1 MIHGPN
7 SGLGVRCRVND
18 SRSDEYLQTPNR
30 ERSGMTESSHP
41 LMRLLS
47 HLRHYRS
54 MVLLAS
60 LCSVLNKVW
69 DLAPP
74 VLIGMAI
81 DVVATREDSF
91 LAQMGYPDVYDQLY
105 ILTGFTVVIWV
116 LESMFQYFY
125 AVLWRNLA
133 QTAQHELRMSA
144 YTHIQNLEMQWYSE
158 QSTGGLMAIMN
169 DDVNQLE
176 RFLDQGATDLLHVAT
191 TIIVVGAIM
200 ISVAPEVALLAIL
213 PVPIIVTGSFI
224 YQRKIGERYT
234 KVRGKVADLNALLNN
249 NLHGITT
256 IKSFTAEDR
265 EVERVSAASTSYRDA
280 NKEAIRLSASFVP
293 IIRMAILF
301 AFTANM
307 LVGGWF
313 ALDGRIGLGAYSVI
327 VFITQRLLWPLTRLG
342 ETFDLYQ
349 RAMASTS
356 RVLDLLDT
364 EIGIVEGETRLDSVR
379 GEIEFSDVGFSYPN
393 REVVLNDIDLT
404 VPAGKTVGL
413 VGSTGSGKTTLV
425 RLLLRF
431 HDPDSGIVTLDGH
444 DVRELTLE
452 SLRGSIALVSQTTT
466 LFPGS
471 VRENVRYGDPDADEQ
486 AVIEAARIAEAL
498 SFIEDLPDGWDT
510 DIGEGGHKLS
520 GGQRQRIAIARA
532 VLKDAPV
539 LVLDEATSNV
549 DNETEAALKRS
560 IERISVGRT
569 TLIIAHRLST
579 VRNADVI
586 AVIGEGVISETG
598 THEELLESKGLY
610 SRLWAVQTG
619 EVSA

>member
-1 MIHGPN
+1 M
-7 SGLGVRCRVND
+7 SGDR
-18 SRSDEYLQTPNR
+18 
-30 ERSGMTESSHP
+30 HP
-41 LMRLLS
+41 LSRLLV
-47 HLRHYRS
+47 HLRDHRS
-54 MVLLAS
+54 TVILAS
-60 LCSVLNKVW
+60 ICSILNKIW

-81 DVVATREDSF
+81 DVVSAREDSF
-91 LAQMGYPDVYDQLY
+91 LAGMGYPDVYEQLY
-105 ILTGFTVVIWV
+105 ILTGLTVLIWV
-116 LESMFQYFY
+116 LESLFQYFY

-144 YTHIQNLEMQWYSE
+144 YSHIQDLEMQWFSE
-158 QSTGGLMAIMN
+158 QSTGGLMSIMN

-191 TIIVVGAIM
+191 TIIVVGGIM
-200 ISVAPEVALLAIL
+200 FTVAPEVALLAII
-213 PVPIIVTGSFI
+213 PVPVIVTGSFM
-224 YQRKIGERYT
+224 YQRRIGTRYSL
-234 KVRGKVADLNALLNN
+234 VRNKVAELNALLNN
-249 NLHGITT
+249 NLQGITT
-256 IKSFTAEDR
+256 IKSFTAEKR
-265 EVERVSAASTSYRDA
+265 EASRVEAASTSYRDA
-280 NKEAIRLSASFVP
+280 NREAIRLSASFVP

-313 ALDGRIGLGAYSVI
+313 ALEGKIGLGAYSVI

-349 RAMASTS
+349 RAMASTT

-364 EIGIVEGETRLDSVR
+364 EVGIVEGETAIDKVS
-379 GEIEFSDVGFSYPN
+379 GEISFSDVSFSYPG
-393 REVVLNDIDLT
+393 RETVLEGVNLT
-404 VPAGKTVGL
+404 VPSGKTVGL
-413 VGSTGSGKTTLV
+413 VGSTGSGKTTMV

-431 HDPDSGIVTLDGH
+431 HDPDQGSVSLDGH
-444 DVRELTLE
+444 DVRELTLD
-452 SLRGSIALVSQTTT
+452 SLRGSISLVSQNTT
-466 LFPGS
+466 LFPGT
-471 VRENVRYGDPDADEQ
+471 VMDNVRYGSPLASEDE
-486 AVIEAARIAEAL
+486 VFEAARIAEAV
-498 SFIEDLPDGWDT
+498 SFIENLPEGWNT

-532 VLKDAPV
+532 VLKDAQV

-560 IERISVGRT
+560 IGLISRDRT

-579 VRNADVI
+579 VRNADMI
-586 AVIGEGVISETG
+586 AVLGDGGITETG
-598 THEELLESKGLY
+598 THESLLESGGLY

-619 EVSA
+619 EPGEHRG

>member
-1 MIHGPN
+1 MA
-7 SGLGVRCRVND
+7 
-18 SRSDEYLQTPNR
+18 
-30 ERSGMTESSHP
+30 ESSHP

-47 HLRHYRS
+47 HLRHHRS
-54 MVLLAS
+54 TVLLAS
-60 LCSVLNKVW
+60 ICSILNKVW

-81 DVVATREDSF
+81 DVVAAQEDSF
-91 LAQMGYPDVYDQLY
+91 LAQFGYPDVYEQLY
-105 ILTGFTVVIWV
+105 ILTGITVVIWI
-116 LESMFQYFY
+116 LESIFQYFY

-144 YTHIQNLEMQWYSE
+144 YTHIQDLEMQWYSE
-158 QSTGGLMAIMN
+158 Q
-169 DDVNQLE
+169 
-176 RFLDQGATDLLHVAT
+176 AT

-213 PVPIIVTGSFI
+213 PVPIIVGGSFI
-224 YQRKIGERYT
+224 YQRRIAVRYT
-234 KVRGKVADLNALLNN
+234 KVRGKVADLSALLNN

-256 IKSFTAEDR
+256 IKSFTAEER
-265 EVERVSAASTSYRDA
+265 EVERVGDASKSYREA
-280 NKEAIRLSASFVP
+280 NRDAIRLSASFVP

-307 LVGGWF
+307 LVGGWY
-313 ALDGRIGLGAYSVI
+313 ALDGRISLGAYSVI

-349 RAMASTS
+349 RAMASVT

-364 EIGIVEGETRLDSVR
+364 KIGIVEGETKLESVR
-379 GEIEFSDVGFSYPN
+379 GDISFSGVGFSYPE
-393 REVVLNDIDLT
+393 REIVLEGIDFAI
-404 VPAGKTVGL
+404 PAGKTVGL

-431 HDPDSGIVTLDGH
+431 HDPDTGAVTLDGH
-444 DVRELTLE
+444 NISELTLQ
-452 SLRGSIALVSQTTT
+452 SLRGSVALVSQTTT

-471 VRENVRYGDPDADEQ
+471 VRDNVRYGDPDANDA
-486 AVIEAARIAEAL
+486 AVVEAARVAEAL
-498 SFIEDLPDGWDT
+498 GFIEELPYGWET
-510 DIGEGGHKLS
+510 DIGEGGHRLS

-560 IERISVGRT
+560 IETISEGRT

-586 AVIGEGVISETG
+586 AVIGDGRISETG
-598 THEELLESKGLY
+598 THEELLESSGLY

-619 EVSA
+619 EATT

>member
-1 MIHGPN
+1 MAG
-7 SGLGVRCRVND
+7 
-18 SRSDEYLQTPNR
+18 
-30 ERSGMTESSHP
+30 SSHP

-47 HLRHYRS
+47 QLRHHRS
-54 MVLLAS
+54 TVLLAS
-60 LCSVLNKVW
+60 ICSVVNKVW

-81 DVVATREDSF
+81 DVVATQEDSF
-91 LAQMGYPDVYDQLY
+91 LAQFGYPDVYDQLY
-105 ILTGFTVVIWV
+105 ILTGITVVVWV
-116 LESMFQYFY
+116 LESIFQYIY

-144 YTHIQNLEMQWYSE
+144 YTHIQDLEMQWYSE
-158 QSTGGLMAIMN
+158 QSTGSLMAILN

-200 ISVAPEVALLAIL
+200 ISVAPEVALLAIM
-213 PVPIIVTGSFI
+213 PVPIIVAGSFI
-224 YQRKIGERYT
+224 YQRRIGARYT
-234 KVRGKVADLNALLNN
+234 KVRSKVADLSALLNN
-249 NLHGITT
+249 NLHGIMT
-256 IKSFTAEDR
+256 IKSFTAEER
-265 EVERVSAASTSYRDA
+265 EVERVGDASVSYREA
-280 NKEAIRLSASFVP
+280 NRDAIRLSASFVP

-313 ALDGRIGLGAYSVI
+313 ALDGRISLGAYSVI

-349 RAMASTS
+349 RAMASTT

-364 EIGIVEGETRLDSVR
+364 EIGIVEGDTELDVVR
-379 GEIEFSDVGFSYPN
+379 GEIRFSEVGFSYPN
-393 REVVLNDIDLT
+393 REVVLRGVDFAI
-404 VPAGKTVGL
+404 PAGRTVGL

-431 HDPDSGIVTLDGH
+431 HDPDTGTVSLDGH
-444 DVRELTLE
+444 DVRELTLK

-471 VRENVRYGDPDADEQ
+471 VRENVRYGDPQASDE
-486 AVIEAARIAEAL
+486 AVVEAARIAEAL
-498 SFIEDLPDGWDT
+498 GFIEELPDGWET
-510 DIGEGGHKLS
+510 DIGEGGHRLS

-560 IERISVGRT
+560 IDRISEGRT

-586 AVIGEGVISETG
+586 AVIGEGRISETG
-598 THEELLESKGLY
+598 THEELLESSGLY

-619 EVSA
+619 EVTA

>member
-1 MIHGPN
+1 MHDCQP
-7 SGLGVRCRVND
+7 
-18 SRSDEYLQTPNR
+18 DEYLQTPNR
-30 ERSGMTESSHP
+30 KRSDMTESSHP

-47 HLRHYRS
+47 HLRHYRGL
-54 MVLLAS
+54 VLLAS

-81 DVVATREDSF
+81 DVVAAREDSF

-105 ILTGFTVVIWV
+105 ILTGITVVIWV

-144 YTHIQNLEMQWYSE
+144 YTHIQDLEMQWYSE
-158 QSTGGLMAIMN
+158 QSTGSLMAIMN

-200 ISVAPEVALLAIL
+200 VSVAPEVALLAIL
-213 PVPIIVTGSFI
+213 PVPIIVGGSFI
-224 YQRKIGERYT
+224 YQRKIGVRYI

-313 ALDGRIGLGAYSVI
+313 ALDGRISLGAYSVI

-364 EIGIVEGETRLDSVR
+364 EIGIIEGDTSLDSVR
-379 GEIEFSDVGFSYPN
+379 GEIEFSDVEFSYPN
-393 REVVLNDIDLT
+393 REVVLNDVDLT
-404 VPAGKTVGL
+404 VSAGKTVGL

-431 HDPDSGIVTLDGH
+431 HDPDSGTVTLDGH
-444 DVRELTLE
+444 DVRELTLD

-471 VRENVRYGDPDADEQ
+471 VRENVRYGDPEADEV

-498 SFIEDLPDGWDT
+498 SFIEELPDGWDT
-510 DIGEGGHKLS
+510 DIGEGGHRLS

-586 AVIGEGVISETG
+586 AVIGDGVISEMG
-598 THEELLESKGLY
+598 THEELLESSGLY

>member
-1 MIHGPN
+1 
-7 SGLGVRCRVND
+7 
-18 SRSDEYLQTPNR
+18 
-30 ERSGMTESSHP
+30 MTESSHP

-47 HLRHYRS
+47 QLRHHRGT
-54 MVLLAS
+54 VLLAS
-60 LCSVLNKVW
+60 ICSILNKVW

-81 DVVATREDSF
+81 DVVAAQEDSF
-91 LAQMGYPDVYDQLY
+91 LAQFGYPDVYEQLY
-105 ILTGFTVVIWV
+105 ILTGITVVIWV
-116 LESMFQYFY
+116 LESIFQYFY

-144 YTHIQNLEMQWYSE
+144 YTHIQDLEMEWYSE
-158 QSTGGLMAIMN
+158 QSTGSLMAIMN

-213 PVPIIVTGSFI
+213 PVPIIVGGSFI
-224 YQRKIGERYT
+224 YQRRIAVRYT
-234 KVRGKVADLNALLNN
+234 KVRGRVADLSALLNN

-256 IKSFTAEDR
+256 IKSFTAEER
-265 EVERVSAASTSYRDA
+265 EVERVGDASMSYREA
-280 NKEAIRLSASFVP
+280 NRDAIRLSASFVP

-307 LVGGWF
+307 LVGGWY
-313 ALDGRIGLGAYSVI
+313 ALDGRISLGAYSVI

-349 RAMASTS
+349 RAMASVT

-364 EIGIVEGETRLDSVR
+364 KIGIVEGETRLESVR
-379 GEIEFSDVGFSYPN
+379 GEIGFNGVGFSYPE
-393 REVVLNDIDLT
+393 REIVLEGIDFAI
-404 VPAGKTVGL
+404 PAGKTVGL
-413 VGSTGSGKTTLV
+413 VGSTGSGQTTLV

-431 HDPDSGIVTLDGH
+431 HDPDTGAVTPDGH
-444 DVRELTLE
+444 DIRELTLQ
-452 SLRGSIALVSQTTT
+452 SLRGSVALVSQTTT

-471 VRENVRYGDPDADEQ
+471 VRDNGRYGDPDADEA
-486 AVIEAARIAEAL
+486 AVVEAARVAEAL
-498 SFIEDLPDGWDT
+498 GFIEELPYGWET
-510 DIGEGGHKLS
+510 DIGEGGHRLS

-560 IERISVGRT
+560 IETISEGRT

-586 AVIGEGVISETG
+586 AVIGDGRISETG
-598 THEELLESKGLY
+598 THEELLESSGLY

-619 EVSA
+619 EATT

>member
-1 MIHGPN
+1 MHDCQP
-7 SGLGVRCRVND
+7 
-18 SRSDEYLQTPNR
+18 DEYLQTPNR
-30 ERSGMTESSHP
+30 KRSDMTESSHP

-47 HLRHYRS
+47 HLRHYRGL
-54 MVLLAS
+54 VLLAS

-81 DVVATREDSF
+81 DVVAAREDSF

-105 ILTGFTVVIWV
+105 ILTGITVVIWV

-144 YTHIQNLEMQWYSE
+144 YTHIQDLEMQWYSE
-158 QSTGGLMAIMN
+158 QSTGSLMAIMN

-200 ISVAPEVALLAIL
+200 VSVAPEVALLAIL
-213 PVPIIVTGSFI
+213 PVPIIVGGSFI
-224 YQRKIGERYT
+224 YQRKIGVRYT

-265 EVERVSAASTSYRDA
+265 EVERVSAASTSYRDS

-313 ALDGRIGLGAYSVI
+313 ALDGRISLGAYSVI

-364 EIGIVEGETRLDSVR
+364 EIGIVEGDTSLDSVR
-379 GEIEFSDVGFSYPN
+379 GEIEFSDVEFSYPN
-393 REVVLNDIDLT
+393 REVVLNDVDLT
-404 VPAGKTVGL
+404 VSAGKTVGL

-431 HDPDSGIVTLDGH
+431 HDPDSGTVTLDGH
-444 DVRELTLE
+444 DVRELTLD

-471 VRENVRYGDPDADEQ
+471 VRENVRYGDPDADEV

-498 SFIEDLPDGWDT
+498 SFIEELPDGWDT
-510 DIGEGGHKLS
+510 DIGEGGHRLS

-586 AVIGEGVISETG
+586 AVIGDGVISEMG
-598 THEELLESKGLY
+598 THEELLESSGLY

>member
-1 MIHGPN
+1 
-7 SGLGVRCRVND
+7 
-18 SRSDEYLQTPNR
+18 
-30 ERSGMTESSHP
+30 MTGSSHP

-47 HLRHYRS
+47 HLRQHRGT
-54 MVLLAS
+54 VLLAS
-60 LCSVLNKVW
+60 LCSVVNKVW

-81 DVVATREDSF
+81 DVVAAREDSF
-91 LAQMGYPDVYDQLY
+91 LATMGYPDVYNQLY
-105 ILTGFTVVIWV
+105 ILTAITVVIWV
-116 LESMFQYFY
+116 LESLFQYFY

-158 QSTGGLMAIMN
+158 QSTGSLMAIMN

-200 ISVAPEVALLAIL
+200 ISVAPEVAFLAIL
-213 PVPIIVTGSFI
+213 PVPVIVAGSFI
-224 YQRKIGERYT
+224 YQRRIGVRYT

-256 IKSFTAEDR
+256 IKSFTAEER
-265 EVERVSAASTSYRDA
+265 EVERVEEASTSYRDA
-280 NKEAIRLSASFVP
+280 NREAIRLSASFVP

-313 ALDGRIGLGAYSVI
+313 ALEGRISLGAYSVI

-349 RAMASTS
+349 RAMASTA

-364 EIGIVEGETRLDSVR
+364 EVGIVEGDRNLESVR

-393 REVVLNDIDLT
+393 REIVLNDIDLT

-425 RLLLRF
+425 RLMLRF
-431 HDPDSGIVTLDGH
+431 HDPDSGIVRLDGH
-444 DVRELTLE
+444 DVRELTLD
-452 SLRGSIALVSQTTT
+452 SLRGSISLVSQTTT

-471 VRENVRYGDPDADEQ
+471 VRDNVRYGDPDADDET
-486 AVIEAARIAEAL
+486 VVEAARVAEAL
-498 SFIEDLPDGWDT
+498 SFIEELPDAWDT
-510 DIGEGGHKLS
+510 DIGEGGHRLS

-586 AVIGEGVISETG
+586 AVIGDGAISETG
-598 THEELLESKGLY
+598 THEELLERSGLY

-619 EVSA
+619 EVTA

>member
-1 MIHGPN
+1 M
-7 SGLGVRCRVND
+7 SEVR
-18 SRSDEYLQTPNR
+18 
-30 ERSGMTESSHP
+30 HP
-41 LMRLLS
+41 LSRLLS
-47 HLRHYRS
+47 QLEEHRS
-54 MVLLAS
+54 VVILAS
-60 LCSVLNKVW
+60 ICSILNKVW

-81 DVVATREDSF
+81 DVVSARENSF
-91 LAQMGYPDVYDQLY
+91 LANMGYEDVHLQLY
-105 ILTGFTVVIWV
+105 ILTGITVVIWV
-116 LESMFQYFY
+116 LESLFQYFY

-144 YTHIQNLEMQWYSE
+144 YSHIQELEMQWFSQ

-176 RFLDQGATDLLHVAT
+176 RFLDQGATDLLQVAT
-191 TIIVVGAIM
+191 TIIVVGGIM
-200 ISVAPEVALLAIL
+200 FSVAPEVALWAI
-213 PVPIIVTGSFI
+213 VPIPVIVAGSFM
-224 YQRKIGERYT
+224 YQRRIGVRYSR
-234 KVRGKVADLNALLNN
+234 VRSQVADLNSLLNN
-249 NLHGITT
+249 NLQGITT
-256 IKSFTAEDR
+256 IKSFTAEER
-265 EVERVSAASTSYRDA
+265 EASRVSEASEAYREA

-301 AFTANM
+301 AFSANM
-307 LVGGWF
+307 LVGGWM
-313 ALDGRIGLGAYSVI
+313 ALDGRISLGAYSVI

-349 RAMASTS
+349 RAMASTT

-364 EIGIVEGETRLDSVR
+364 EVGIIEGDVKLNEVSGELHFRDVE
-379 GEIEFSDVGFSYPN
+379 FSYPG
-393 REVVLNDIDLT
+393 REKVLQGLDLV
-404 VPAGKTVGL
+404 VPAGQTVGL
-413 VGSTGSGKTTLV
+413 VGSTGSGKTTLI

-431 HDPDSGIVTLDGH
+431 HDPHSGTVSLDGH
-444 DVRELTLE
+444 QVSDLTLN
-452 SLRGSIALVSQTTT
+452 SLRASISLVSQNTT

-471 VRENVRYGDPDADEQ
+471 VLENIRYGNPDAP
-486 AVIEAARIAEAL
+486 IESVEDAARIAEATE
-498 SFIEDLPDGWDT
+498 FIALLPNGWHT
-510 DIGEGGHKLS
+510 DIGEGGHRLS

-560 IERISVGRT
+560 ISQISKGRT

-579 VRNADVI
+579 VRNADII
-586 AVIGEGVISETG
+586 AVLHKGEISETG
-598 THEELLESKGLY
+598 THESLLEEHGIY

-619 EVSA
+619 E

>member
-1 MIHGPN
+1 
-7 SGLGVRCRVND
+7 
-18 SRSDEYLQTPNR
+18 
-30 ERSGMTESSHP
+30 MTESSHP

-47 HLRHYRS
+47 QLRHHRGT
-54 MVLLAS
+54 VLLAS
-60 LCSVLNKVW
+60 ICSILNKVW

-81 DVVATREDSF
+81 DVVAAQEDSF
-91 LAQMGYPDVYDQLY
+91 LAQFGYPDVYEQLY
-105 ILTGFTVVIWV
+105 ILTGITVVIWV
-116 LESMFQYFY
+116 LESIFQYFY

-144 YTHIQNLEMQWYSE
+144 YTHIQDLEMEWYSE
-158 QSTGGLMAIMN
+158 QSTGSLMAIMN

-213 PVPIIVTGSFI
+213 PVPIIVGGSFI
-224 YQRKIGERYT
+224 YQRRIAVRYT
-234 KVRGKVADLNALLNN
+234 KVRAKVADLSALLNN

-256 IKSFTAEDR
+256 IKSFTAEER
-265 EVERVSAASTSYRDA
+265 EVERVGDASMAYREA
-280 NKEAIRLSASFVP
+280 NRDAIRLSASFVP

-307 LVGGWF
+307 LVGGWY
-313 ALDGRIGLGAYSVI
+313 ALDGRISLGAYSVI

-349 RAMASTS
+349 RAMASVT

-364 EIGIVEGETRLDSVR
+364 KIGIVEGETRLESVR
-379 GEIEFSDVGFSYPN
+379 GEIGFNGVGFSYPE
-393 REVVLNDIDLT
+393 REIVLEGIDFAI
-404 VPAGKTVGL
+404 PAGKTVGL

-431 HDPDSGIVTLDGH
+431 HDPDTGAVTLDGH
-444 DVRELTLE
+444 DIRELTLQ
-452 SLRGSIALVSQTTT
+452 SLRGSVALVSQTTT

-471 VRENVRYGDPDADEQ
+471 VRDNVRYGDPDADEA
-486 AVIEAARIAEAL
+486 AVIEAARVAEAL
-498 SFIEDLPDGWDT
+498 GFIEELPYGWET
-510 DIGEGGHKLS
+510 DIGEGGHRLS

-560 IERISVGRT
+560 IETISEGRT

-586 AVIGEGVISETG
+586 AVIGDGHISETG
-598 THEELLESKGLY
+598 THEELLESSGLY

-619 EVSA
+619 KATT

>member
-1 MIHGPN
+1 
-7 SGLGVRCRVND
+7 
-18 SRSDEYLQTPNR
+18 
-30 ERSGMTESSHP
+30 MTGSSHP

-47 HLRHYRS
+47 HLRQHRGT
-54 MVLLAS
+54 VLLAS
-60 LCSVLNKVW
+60 LCSVVNKVW

-81 DVVATREDSF
+81 DVVAAREDSF
-91 LAQMGYPDVYDQLY
+91 LAKMGYPDVYDQLY
-105 ILTGFTVVIWV
+105 ILTAITVVIWV
-116 LESMFQYFY
+116 LESLFQYFY

-144 YTHIQNLEMQWYSE
+144 YTHIQDLEMQWYSE
-158 QSTGGLMAIMN
+158 QSTGSLMAIMN

-200 ISVAPEVALLAIL
+200 VSVAPEVALLAIL
-213 PVPIIVTGSFI
+213 PVPIIVAGSFI
-224 YQRKIGERYT
+224 YQRRIGVRYT

-256 IKSFTAEDR
+256 IKSFTAEER
-265 EVERVSAASTSYRDA
+265 EVERVEEASTSYRDA
-280 NKEAIRLSASFVP
+280 NREAIRLSASFVP

-313 ALDGRIGLGAYSVI
+313 ALEGRISLGAYSVI

-349 RAMASTS
+349 RAMASTA

-364 EIGIVEGETRLDSVR
+364 EVGIVEGDRNLESVR

-393 REVVLNDIDLT
+393 REIVLNDIDLT

-425 RLLLRF
+425 RLMLRF
-431 HDPDSGIVTLDGH
+431 HDPDSGIVRLDGH
-444 DVRELTLE
+444 DVRELTLD
-452 SLRGSIALVSQTTT
+452 SLRGSISLVSQTTT

-471 VRENVRYGDPDADEQ
+471 VRDNVRYGDPDADDET
-486 AVIEAARIAEAL
+486 VVEAARVAEAL
-498 SFIEDLPDGWDT
+498 SFIEELPDAWDT
-510 DIGEGGHKLS
+510 DIGEGGHRLS

-586 AVIGEGVISETG
+586 AVIGDGAISETG
-598 THEELLESKGLY
+598 THEELLERSGLY

-619 EVSA
+619 EVTV

>member
-1 MIHGPN
+1 
-7 SGLGVRCRVND
+7 
-18 SRSDEYLQTPNR
+18 
-30 ERSGMTESSHP
+30 MTGSSHP

-47 HLRHYRS
+47 HLRQHRGT
-54 MVLLAS
+54 VLLAS
-60 LCSVLNKVW
+60 LCSVVNKVW

-81 DVVATREDSF
+81 DVVAAREDSF
-91 LAQMGYPDVYDQLY
+91 LATMGYPDVYDQLY
-105 ILTGFTVVIWV
+105 ILTAITVVIWV
-116 LESMFQYFY
+116 LESLFQYFY

-144 YTHIQNLEMQWYSE
+144 YTHIQDLEMQWYSE
-158 QSTGGLMAIMN
+158 QSTGSLMAIMN

-200 ISVAPEVALLAIL
+200 ISVAPEVAFLAIL
-213 PVPIIVTGSFI
+213 PVPIIVAGSFI
-224 YQRKIGERYT
+224 YQRRIGVRYT

-256 IKSFTAEDR
+256 IKSFTAEER
-265 EVERVSAASTSYRDA
+265 EVERVEEASTSYRDA
-280 NKEAIRLSASFVP
+280 NREAIRLSASFVP

-313 ALDGRIGLGAYSVI
+313 ALEGRISLGAYSVI

-349 RAMASTS
+349 RAMASTA

-364 EIGIVEGETRLDSVR
+364 EVGIVEGDRNLESVR

-393 REVVLNDIDLT
+393 REIVLNDIDLT

-425 RLLLRF
+425 RLMLRF
-431 HDPDSGIVTLDGH
+431 HDPDSGIVRLDGH
-444 DVRELTLE
+444 DVRELTLD
-452 SLRGSIALVSQTTT
+452 SLRGSISLVSQTTT

-471 VRENVRYGDPDADEQ
+471 VRDNVRYGDPDADDES
-486 AVIEAARIAEAL
+486 VVEAARVAEAL
-498 SFIEDLPDGWDT
+498 SFIEELPDAWDT
-510 DIGEGGHKLS
+510 DIGEGGHRLS
-520 GGQRQRIAIARA
+520 GGQRQRSAIARA

-586 AVIGEGVISETG
+586 AVIGDGAISETG
-598 THEELLESKGLY
+598 THEELLERSGLY

-619 EVSA
+619 EVTV

>member
-1 MIHGPN
+1 MHDCQP
-7 SGLGVRCRVND
+7 
-18 SRSDEYLQTPNR
+18 DEYLQTPNR
-30 ERSGMTESSHP
+30 KRSDMTESSHP

-47 HLRHYRS
+47 HLRHYRGL
-54 MVLLAS
+54 VLLAS

-81 DVVATREDSF
+81 DVVAAREDSF

-105 ILTGFTVVIWV
+105 ILTGITVVIWV

-144 YTHIQNLEMQWYSE
+144 YTHIQDLEMQWYSE
-158 QSTGGLMAIMN
+158 QSTGSLMAIMN

-200 ISVAPEVALLAIL
+200 VSVAPEVALLAIL
-213 PVPIIVTGSFI
+213 PVPIIVGGSFI
-224 YQRKIGERYT
+224 YQRKIGVRYI

-265 EVERVSAASTSYRDA
+265 EVERVSAASTSYRDS

-313 ALDGRIGLGAYSVI
+313 ALDGRISLGAYSVI

-364 EIGIVEGETRLDSVR
+364 EIGIVEGDTSLDSVR
-379 GEIEFSDVGFSYPN
+379 GEIEFSDVEFSYPN
-393 REVVLNDIDLT
+393 REVVLNDVDLT
-404 VPAGKTVGL
+404 VSAGKTVGL

-431 HDPDSGIVTLDGH
+431 HDPDSGTVTLDGH
-444 DVRELTLE
+444 DVRELTLD

-471 VRENVRYGDPDADEQ
+471 VRENVRYGDPEADEV

-498 SFIEDLPDGWDT
+498 SFIEELPDGWDT
-510 DIGEGGHKLS
+510 DIGEGGHRLS

-586 AVIGEGVISETG
+586 AVIGDGVISEMG
-598 THEELLESKGLY
+598 THEELLESSGLY

>member
-1 MIHGPN
+1 
-7 SGLGVRCRVND
+7 
-18 SRSDEYLQTPNR
+18 
-30 ERSGMTESSHP
+30 MTGSSHP

-47 HLRHYRS
+47 HLRQHRGT
-54 MVLLAS
+54 VLLAS
-60 LCSVLNKVW
+60 LCSVVNKVW

-81 DVVATREDSF
+81 DVVAAREDSF
-91 LAQMGYPDVYDQLY
+91 LAKMGYPDVYDQLY
-105 ILTGFTVVIWV
+105 ILTAITVVIWV
-116 LESMFQYFY
+116 LESLFQYFY

-144 YTHIQNLEMQWYSE
+144 YTHIQDLEMQWYSE
-158 QSTGGLMAIMN
+158 QSTGSLMAIMN

-200 ISVAPEVALLAIL
+200 ISVAPEVAFLAIL
-213 PVPIIVTGSFI
+213 PVPVIVAGSFI
-224 YQRKIGERYT
+224 YQRRIGVRYT

-256 IKSFTAEDR
+256 IKSFTAEER
-265 EVERVSAASTSYRDA
+265 EVERVEEASTSYRDA
-280 NKEAIRLSASFVP
+280 NREAIRLSASFVP

-313 ALDGRIGLGAYSVI
+313 ALEGRISLGAYSVI

-349 RAMASTS
+349 RAMASTA

-364 EIGIVEGETRLDSVR
+364 EVGIVEGDRNLESVR

-393 REVVLNDIDLT
+393 REIVLNDIDLT

-425 RLLLRF
+425 RLMLRF
-431 HDPDSGIVTLDGH
+431 HDPDSGIVRLDGH
-444 DVRELTLE
+444 DVRELTLD
-452 SLRGSIALVSQTTT
+452 SLRGSISLVSQTTT

-471 VRENVRYGDPDADEQ
+471 VRDNVRYGDPDADDET
-486 AVIEAARIAEAL
+486 VVEAARVAEAL
-498 SFIEDLPDGWDT
+498 SFIEELPDAWDT
-510 DIGEGGHKLS
+510 DIGEGGHRLS

-586 AVIGEGVISETG
+586 AVIGDGAISETG
-598 THEELLESKGLY
+598 THEELLERSGLY

-619 EVSA
+619 EVTA

>member
-1 MIHGPN
+1 M
-7 SGLGVRCRVND
+7 SEVR
-18 SRSDEYLQTPNR
+18 
-30 ERSGMTESSHP
+30 HP
-41 LMRLLS
+41 LSRLLS
-47 HLRHYRS
+47 QLEEHRS
-54 MVLLAS
+54 VVILAS
-60 LCSVLNKVW
+60 ICSILNKVW

-81 DVVATREDSF
+81 DVVSARENSF
-91 LAQMGYPDVYDQLY
+91 LANMGYEDVHLQLY
-105 ILTGFTVVIWV
+105 ILTGITVVIWV
-116 LESMFQYFY
+116 LESLFQYFY

-144 YTHIQNLEMQWYSE
+144 YSHIQELEMQWFSQ

-176 RFLDQGATDLLHVAT
+176 RFLDQGATDLLQVAT
-191 TIIVVGAIM
+191 TIIVVGGIM
-200 ISVAPEVALLAIL
+200 FSVAPEVALWAI
-213 PVPIIVTGSFI
+213 VPIPVIVTGSFM
-224 YQRKIGERYT
+224 YQRRIGVRYSR
-234 KVRGKVADLNALLNN
+234 VRSQVADLNSLLNN
-249 NLHGITT
+249 NLQGITT
-256 IKSFTAEDR
+256 IKSFTAEER
-265 EVERVSAASTSYRDA
+265 EASRVSEASEAYREA

-301 AFTANM
+301 AFSANM
-307 LVGGWF
+307 LVGGWM
-313 ALDGRIGLGAYSVI
+313 ALDGRISLGAYSVI

-349 RAMASTS
+349 RAMASTT

-364 EIGIVEGETRLDSVR
+364 EVGIVEGDVKLKKVTGELEFR
-379 GEIEFSDVGFSYPN
+379 GVEFSYPD
-393 REVVLNDIDLT
+393 REKVLRGLDLV
-404 VPAGKTVGL
+404 VPAGQTVGL
-413 VGSTGSGKTTLV
+413 VGSTGSGKTTLI

-431 HDPDSGIVTLDGH
+431 HDPQSGTVSLDGH
-444 DVRELTLE
+444 QVCDLTLN
-452 SLRGSIALVSQTTT
+452 SLRASISLVSQNTT

-471 VRENVRYGDPDADEQ
+471 VLENIRYGNPDAP
-486 AVIEAARIAEAL
+486 IESVEDAARIAEATE
-498 SFIEDLPDGWDT
+498 FIALLPNGWHT
-510 DIGEGGHKLS
+510 DIGEGGHRLS

-560 IERISVGRT
+560 ISQISKGRT

-579 VRNADVI
+579 VRNADII
-586 AVIGEGVISETG
+586 AVLHKGEISETG
-598 THEELLESKGLY
+598 THESLLEEDGIY

-619 EVSA
+619 E